1 MDANTLHER
10 QKWTLEQKI
19 DHAVGTIEAFIARTG
34 KTPYV
39 SFSGGKDSTVV
50 LDLVRRFIDPDIK
63 AVFCNTGNEFP
74 EIVEFVKTWDNV
86 TIITPGISI
95 KNIIEEH
102 GFPLLSKET
111 AQGIREAKTTKSE
124 KLLNIRLH
132 GTDPSNGL
140 TSGKIANKWQY
151 LIKEPFMVSE
161 QCCDILKKRPFKRY
175 QRETGEVPI
184 LGVMADESRLRM
196 QQYIIRGGCNSFR
209 DNHIA
214 SYPISIW
221 LDDDIYA
228 YLKKFDVPYCKLYD
242 DPRCKRTGCMFCGFG
257 AQLEKLSRFEF
268 LYELHPK
275 LYNIFMKYQNNGVS
289 YRDALRTIGIH
300 LPDDI

>member
-1 MDANTLHER
+1 
-10 QKWTLEQKI
+10 
-19 DHAVGTIEAFIARTG
+19 
-34 KTPYV
+34 
-39 SFSGGKDSTVV
+39 
-50 LDLVRRFIDPDIK
+50 
-63 AVFCNTGNEFP
+63 
-74 EIVEFVKTWDNV
+74 
-86 TIITPGISI
+86 
-95 KNIIEEH
+95 
-102 GFPLLSKET
+102 
-111 AQGIREAKTTKSE
+111 
-124 KLLNIRLH
+124 
-132 GTDPSNGL
+132 
-140 TSGKIANKWQY
+140 
-151 LIKEPFMVSE
+151 
-161 QCCDILKKRPFKRY
+161 
-175 QRETGEVPI
+175 
-184 LGVMADESRLRM
+184 M